1 MWENKC
7 WIELMRMEKVRVVIA
22 SQYFRRLEVEL
33 PRECEVLLE
42 IDLLWRGML
51 WSNRIT
57 KNMDVISRK
66 QQKYGGHWV
75 ITQHLAGWM
84 YTFRIC
90 SFFQK
95 EQGKRWWTIIIMFHA
110 FSKRTRKSMMDYRH
124 NVPHTILSV
133 LFHYCGLYCK

>member
-110 FSKRTRKSMMDYRH
+110 LLY
-124 NVPHTILSV
+124 
-133 LFHYCGLYCK
+133 LFHSIIVDYIANNTFMYDIGEMIIQ